1 MEQTML
7 LTYTTHEEFARDFL
21 RRINASTYWTD
32 DQVSSLT
39 SLLADCLGDLGV
51 TNSYATMIA
60 AREAFIRLARR
71 QSSVL
76 ECARFLGVDIAR
88 KTCPRVTA
96 RILNTSKEKVVA
108 QKHTRFTVD
117 GTEALLDDLYIWEA
131 GEVKEV
137 GLKLGYLDSITMRI
151 PDSVGDY
158 YKVVCGWPNFEATK
172 EVEVSTSDP
181 RGVTTQFIRHEG
193 SMFTVAPNNP
203 VFLDVTEND
212 GQLSI
217 QFGSKQFGLVPQ
229 AGFMLTVSV
238 VCSTGSRLNNDLKDQ
253 IVKSPDVPLQ
263 GKTTTNIAGGSDE
276 KELDYYRIYAP
287 TRARTDKIIT
297 KAEWKAAT
305 MLYPDVGDCQIMSQ
319 ADIAPNDKQWQGVI
333 RICVLPKSVS
343 TWGGINP
350 NPKSAQWD
358 EFIRY
363 MKKYGSPLDIQTWNP
378 TKLQVDVSLTVALFR
393 DARGTIES
401 NEDAIREAVTSLTS
415 RSIGSLGKRF
425 SVSTIIDAVKYDN
438 TDPDNPKKRE
448 DVDYC
453 TVESPSQDIIPR
465 SILEH
470 VVIRNLNINMVY
482 SDRNRQ

>member
-7 LTYTTHEEFARDFL
+7 LTYTSHEEFARDFL
-21 RRINASTYWTD
+21 RRINGSTYWTD

-39 SLLADCLGDLGV
+39 ALLADCLGDLGV

-88 KTCPRVTA
+88 KTTPRVTA
-96 RILNTSKEKVVA
+96 RILNPTKQKIIA

-117 GTEALLDDLYIWEA
+117 GQDALLDDLYIWEPN
-131 GEVKEV
+131 ETKDV
-137 GLKLGYLDSITMRI
+137 GLKLGYVDTISMRI
-151 PDSVGDY
+151 PDAVGDY
-158 YKVVCGWPNFEATK
+158 YKVTCGWPGFEATK
-172 EVEVSTSDP
+172 EVEVVTSDP
-181 RGVTTQFIRHEG
+181 RGVTTTFKRHEG
-193 SMFTVAPNNP
+193 SMFEVAPETP

-229 AGFMLTVSV
+229 AGSMMTVTV
-238 VCSTGSRLNNDLKDQ
+238 VCSTGSVLNNDLTDQ
-253 IVKSPDVPLQ
+253 VVKSPDVQLQ
-263 GKTTTNIAGGSDE
+263 GKTLSNIAGGADE
-276 KELDYYRIYAP
+276 KELDYYRVYAP
-287 TRARTDKIIT
+287 TRARTDKLIT
-297 KAEWKAAT
+297 RAEWKAAT
-305 MLYPDVGDCQIMSQ
+305 MLYPDVGDCQIMTQ

-358 EFIRY
+358 AFLKY
-363 MKKYGSPLDIQTWNP
+363 MSEKGSPLDIQTWNP
-378 TKLQVDVSLTVALFR
+378 TKLQVDVAITVALFR
-393 DARGTIES
+393 DAAGTIES
-401 NEDAIREAVTSLTS
+401 NEDDIRNAVMKLTD
-415 RSIGSLGKRF
+415 RTIGSLGRRF
-425 SVSTIIDAVKYDN
+425 SVSSIVDAVKYDN
-438 TDPDNPKKRE
+438 SDPDSPKRRP

-453 TVESPSQDIIPR
+453 TVESPAQDIIPR

-470 VVIRNLNINMVY
+470 VVIRNLRLNMVY
-482 SDRNRQ
+482 SDRNKQ